1 MIRVLYVDDEPNLL
15 DIGKLYLEWTKE
27 FSVTTAPSAAD
38 ALTLLKT
45 NKFQAIVSDYQM
57 PGMDGIALLKHV
69 RSQFGD
75 IPFIIFTGKGHEDV
89 VIEAI
94 NNAADFYLQK
104 GADAKSQYA
113 ELVHKIR
120 TAIERKQKGITVKER
135 EERYRLFI
143 DSLDDMAFLKD
154 NQFRYLMVNR
164 SLASWFG
171 RTEPE
176 ILTKTDFDLMPEQNA
191 RLFHESDRLVF
202 DADSVIITE
211 KRAGDRIYEIH
222 TFKVPLTDGIF
233 GIGGYIKDITETR
246 QMELA
251 LRINSS
257 AIDSSINAIAFADM
271 DARVT
276 YVNNSFLTLWGY
288 DTLREVLGKPV
299 TSFWNNENE
308 VIPVLS
314 ALRETRQWTG
324 ELCARR
330 RDGALFDVHL
340 SLSIIRDE
348 KDNPLCVMASL
359 IDITERKRAEGA
371 LLKAHKQ
378 LNLLSSITRHDIL
391 NQLMALKAYLYLSRE
406 MIDSPPVLAGYF
418 DKEEQAA
425 KAIEEH
431 IAFMRDYQ
439 DLGMAAPDWHNVN
452 VCIKKAVAELPVR
465 DIHVEIDA
473 KNPDVFADPLFE
485 KVFYNLIENALLY
498 GGAGMKTIR
507 FFSQESDQGLTLVC
521 EDDGKGITY
530 EDKKK
535 LFRKGVGTHA
545 GLSLFLSREILGIT
559 GITITENGTPGKGA
573 RFEITVPKGG
583 YRIRGSGGE

>member
-1 MIRVLYVDDEPNLL
+1 
-15 DIGKLYLEWTKE
+15 
-27 FSVTTAPSAAD
+27 
-38 ALTLLKT
+38 
-45 NKFQAIVSDYQM
+45 
-57 PGMDGIALLKHV
+57 
-69 RSQFGD
+69 
-75 IPFIIFTGKGHEDV
+75 
-89 VIEAI
+89 
-94 NNAADFYLQK
+94 
-104 GADAKSQYA
+104 
-113 ELVHKIR
+113 
-120 TAIERKQKGITVKER
+120 
-135 EERYRLFI
+135 
-143 DSLDDMAFLKD
+143 
-154 NQFRYLMVNR
+154 
-164 SLASWFG
+164 
-171 RTEPE
+171 
-176 ILTKTDFDLMPEQNA
+176 
-191 RLFHESDRLVF
+191 
-202 DADSVIITE
+202 
-211 KRAGDRIYEIH
+211 
-222 TFKVPLTDGIF
+222 
-233 GIGGYIKDITETR
+233 
-246 QMELA
+246 
-251 LRINSS
+251 
-257 AIDSSINAIAFADM
+257 
-271 DARVT
+271 
-276 YVNNSFLTLWGY
+276 
-288 DTLREVLGKPV
+288 
-299 TSFWNNENE
+299 
-308 VIPVLS
+308 
-314 ALRETRQWTG
+314 
-324 ELCARR
+324 
-330 RDGALFDVHL
+330 
-340 SLSIIRDE
+340 
-348 KDNPLCVMASL
+348 
-359 IDITERKRAEGA
+359 
-371 LLKAHKQ
+371 
-378 LNLLSSITRHDIL
+378 
-391 NQLMALKAYLYLSRE
+391 MALKAYLYLSRE